1 MGRHLDAG
9 FGGCAE
15 RVGSDAVDARRRE
28 GDLIAQLGHWGYF
41 RRQMTPFDF
50 GESLPTR
57 LESPE
62 TPRLAR
68 VAGGR
73 LAMISSE
80 SVRC

>member
-50 GESLPTR
+50 GESLPHS
-57 LESPE
+57 LGES
-62 TPRLAR
+62 
-68 VAGGR
+68 
-73 LAMISSE
+73 
-80 SVRC
+80 